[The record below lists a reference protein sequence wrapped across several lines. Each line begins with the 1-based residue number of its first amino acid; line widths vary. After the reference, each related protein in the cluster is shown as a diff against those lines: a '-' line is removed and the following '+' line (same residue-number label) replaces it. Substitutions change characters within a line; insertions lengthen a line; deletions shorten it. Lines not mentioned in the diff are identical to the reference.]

1 MLFPGFRASGKPA
14 TPSAAPPGSG
24 TVHLVGQPPGISNPE
39 RKVNRVFTT
48 AKKKAVAL
56 AILVALGGGATAAT
70 AQAAAPTGQQL
81 TAYRQDAQGQGIPWG
96 TVVKFLKATGLW
108 KSLVQAAKN
117 GRDAFLNLYHTLP
130 NRIIT
135 KLHEWEI
142 DAEKLF
148 DMINS
153 LSG

>member
-1 MLFPGFRASGKPA
+1 M
-14 TPSAAPPGSG
+14 
-24 TVHLVGQPPGISNPE
+24 
-39 RKVNRVFTT
+39 FTT

-56 AILVALGGGATAAT
+56 AILVVLGGGATAAT

-81 TAYRQDAQGQGIPWG
+81 TAYQQDAQGQGIPWG
-96 TVVKFLKATGLW
+96 TVVKFLKGTGLW

-130 NRIIT
+130 NWIIT